1 MKVFL
6 WLARQDRLLT
16 NKARLT
22 RNLSHDSSC
31 PSCGH
36 DVEDTLHVLRD
47 CARAKTVWSVLVEN
61 SVQQRFFSLDLAD
74 WIDSNISGQLKGNKT
89 VTNWQLTFR
98 EDAKKVA
105 TCIPFLV
112 PGQESNGYLGGV
124 RTEKWNRGGT
134 SQRREKHLATS
145 DPIRSSSALSLL
157 PYPQV
162 GGIPG

>member
-1 MKVFL
+1 M
-6 WLARQDRLLT
+6 T

-47 CARAKTVWSVLVEN
+47 CARAQTVWSVLVEN

-105 TCIPFLV
+105 TCIPSSADH
-112 PGQESNGYLGGV
+112 G
-124 RTEKWNRGGT
+124 K
-134 SQRREKHLATS
+134 
-145 DPIRSSSALSLL
+145 SSSAYLSSEAGDLNESEIHALWLHL
-157 PYPQV
+157 PHLSRRYPHGEASSV
-162 GGIPG
+162 NMI

>member
-1 MKVFL
+1 MGYDSRWKKIWKLPGPQKVKVFL
-6 WLARQDRLLT
+6 WLAWQDRLLT

-74 WIDSNISGQLKGNKT
+74 
-89 VTNWQLTFR
+89 
-98 EDAKKVA
+98 
-105 TCIPFLV
+105 
-112 PGQESNGYLGGV
+112 
-124 RTEKWNRGGT
+124 
-134 SQRREKHLATS
+134 
-145 DPIRSSSALSLL
+145 
-157 PYPQV
+157 
-162 GGIPG
+162 